1 MSRSSDA
8 DRRRFSRK
16 SSRDCPWL
24 VDARLRSGTEV
35 RVVDI
40 SNGGML
46 LESASQILPGARIEL
61 FLVTQEQRW
70 LVRGRILRC
79 QVARLV
85 REDGVRYHAALVF
98 NEPLAIFDEADDLG
112 EQRAI
117 ATDLRPPIGRVR
129 AFAVPAPIGMPAAAL
144 EAAS

>member
-8 DRRRFSRK
+8 DRRKYSRK
-16 SSRDCPWL
+16 SSRECPWL
-24 VDARLRSGTEV
+24 LDARLRSGTEV

-46 LESASQILPGARIEL
+46 LESTSQILPGARLEL

-70 LVRGRILRC
+70 LVKGRILRC
-79 QVARLV
+79 QVARVV
-85 REDGVRYHAALVF
+85 REDGVRYHAALAF
-98 NEPLAIFDEADDLG
+98 NEPLAIFGEADDLG
-112 EQRAI
+112 EERAI

-129 AFAVPAPIGMPAAAL
+129 AFAIPARIGMPTAAL

>member
-1 MSRSSDA
+1 MSRSSQS

-16 SSRDCPWL
+16 PSRDCPWL
-24 VDARLRSGTEV
+24 LDARLRSGTEV

-46 LESASQILPGARIEL
+46 LESTAQILPGARIEL

-70 LVRGRILRC
+70 LVKGRILRC

-85 REDGVRYHAALVF
+85 REDGVRYHAALAF
-98 NEPLAIFDEADDLG
+98 NEPLAIFDEADAVG
-112 EQRAI
+112 EERAV

-129 AFAVPAPIGMPAAAL
+129 AFAVPARIAAETAAL

>member
-8 DRRRFSRK
+8 DRRKYSRK
-16 SSRDCPWL
+16 SSRECPWL

-46 LESASQILPGARIEL
+46 LESATQILPGARIEL

-70 LVRGRILRC
+70 LVKGRILRC
-79 QVARLV
+79 QVARVV
-85 REDGVRYHAALVF
+85 REDGVRYHAALAF
-98 NEPLAIFDEADDLG
+98 NEPLAIFDETDGLG
-112 EQRAI
+112 EERAV

-129 AFAVPAPIGMPAAAL
+129 AFAVPARVGMPTAAL
-144 EAAS
+144 EVAS